1 MISPELLSTPP
12 WKGRKQVKC
21 PFSMGKPSS
30 RQAVTK
36 TLRKVWDFFLWH
48 FLLDVFP
55 PLLLPVHPHAGS
67 VLVVNPAVA
76 TGAFRGW
83 GSKPVAVLWAVAW
96 VWDINSALGAAMKA
110 SSTVVDH
117 KELLLSHRYFL
128 PSLFPSAAPLWG
140 VTTAAEVTMGESPL
154 LLPPLPPFLLWGCHF
169 CLNFNCKSCYITI
182 YLLCAMSHCLHL
194 LLFASPL
201 PCPVPAGTAR
211 LPASLSRCFCSCPR
225 CSGLPRAQGEAS

>member
-1 MISPELLSTPP
+1 MPIFHGKTQLTSGSDKNIEEGVGFFSVALI
-12 WKGRKQVKC
+12 KC
-21 PFSMGKPSS
+21 
-30 RQAVTK
+30 
-36 TLRKVWDFFLWH
+36 
-48 FLLDVFP
+48 FP

-67 VLVVNPAVA
+67 VLVVNPSVA
-76 TGAFRGW
+76 TGAFGGR
-83 GSKPVAVLWAVAW
+83 GSKPVAVLRAVAW

-140 VTTAAEVTMGESPL
+140 VTTAAEVTVVDSL
-154 LLPPLPPFLLWGCHF
+154 LLLLPLPPFLLWGCHF
-169 CLNFNCKSCYITI
+169 CLNFNCKSRYITV

-201 PCPVPAGTAR
+201 PCPVPAGTTR
-211 LPASLSRCFCSCPR
+211 LAASPSCCFCSCLR